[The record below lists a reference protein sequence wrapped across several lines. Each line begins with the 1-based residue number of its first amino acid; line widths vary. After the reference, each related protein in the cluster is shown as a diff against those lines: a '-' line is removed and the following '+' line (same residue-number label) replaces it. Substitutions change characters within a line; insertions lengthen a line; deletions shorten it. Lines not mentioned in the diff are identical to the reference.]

1 MRGELLDLLARSER
15 IRSFYSRCRRVPL
28 LGSSLH
34 RVVHS
39 VLPYGSR
46 IWIQI
51 PEAEGKGLW
60 FYADPRFEVGYLNGD
75 HEPWL
80 QDVLRE
86 RLRPGDCFYD
96 VGAHTGFFSL
106 IAARRVGEEGVVIA
120 LEPDPDNAAVLR
132 VNLAKNQVRQV
143 KVIEAAAWSATGEV
157 SFEQAS
163 RASNRTQGRV
173 IGSGNGGTQKI
184 AAPAVCLDDLVFLR
198 GERPP
203 RLIKMDIEGGE
214 WEALLGARRLLREV
228 QPDLLCEVHD
238 PDEIRPLQAF
248 LAEFGYAEEHW
259 APLQAR
265 YPDYRQNYLWAA
277 VP

>member
-1 MRGELLDLLARSER
+1 MKEKLLQVVTRSER
-15 IRSFYSRCRRVPL
+15 VRSFYSRCRSLPVVG
-28 LGSSLH
+28 LGLRRLVH
-34 RVVHS
+34 RL
-39 VLPYGSR
+39 LPYGSR
-46 IWIQI
+46 VWIRI

-60 FYADPRFEVGYLNGD
+60 FYVDPRFELGYLNGD

-80 QDVLRE
+80 QDVLRD

-106 IAARRVGEEGVVIA
+106 IAARLVGEEGIVIA

-132 VNLAKNQVRQV
+132 ANLAKNQVRQV
-143 KVIEAAAWSATGEV
+143 KVIEAAAWSVAGEV
-157 SFEQAS
+157 TFEQAS

-173 IGSGNGGTQKI
+173 IAGVNGGSQKI
-184 AAPAVCLDDLVFLR
+184 TVPALCLDHLVFLR

-203 RLIKMDIEGGE
+203 RLIKIDIEGGE
-214 WEALLGARRLLREV
+214 WEALLGARRMLREV

-238 PDEIRPLQAF
+238 THEIGPLQAF
-248 LAEFGYAEEHW
+248 LAGFGYAAEHW

-265 YPDYRQNYLWAA
+265 YPDYRQNYIWAA
-277 VP
+277 AP